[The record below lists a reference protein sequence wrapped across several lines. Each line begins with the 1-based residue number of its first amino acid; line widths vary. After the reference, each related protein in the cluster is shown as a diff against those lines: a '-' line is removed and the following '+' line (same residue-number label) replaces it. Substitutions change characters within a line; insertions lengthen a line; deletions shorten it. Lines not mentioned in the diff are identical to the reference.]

1 MMAQIRFM
9 HTMNNLKEEDV
20 YNENDPLFPGIF
32 PQRDSKMAEEFKN
45 TLPRELQKLFDPTVF
60 TEGQSALRGIVSDET
75 EARIQDGEDEL
86 REKYFRAKWNYYVR
100 EKMNQLKVSTRDLE
114 EAAYYHGGPN
124 GIDEQ
129 IAKRAEFMYDY
140 FDYDNDRARVRNR
153 FIQEANKK
161 TSLKEIG
168 EMLDQFILDERSDS
182 LRYTDI
188 TKPLDKI

>member
-32 PQRDSKMAEEFKN
+32 PQRDSQMAEEFKN

-86 REKYFRAKWNYYVR
+86 REKYFRAKWNFYVR

>member
-1 MMAQIRFM
+1 M
-9 HTMNNLKEEDV
+9 
-20 YNENDPLFPGIF
+20 
-32 PQRDSKMAEEFKN
+32 
-45 TLPRELQKLFDPTVF
+45 
-60 TEGQSALRGIVSDET
+60 
-75 EARIQDGEDEL
+75 
-86 REKYFRAKWNYYVR
+86 REKYFRAKWNFYVR